1 VSLRI
6 RPAAPVDVPAL
17 RALAVRAWRSAGVLP
32 PAESENAIAEFFNEY
47 SLGAAVASERVLVA
61 ERDGALVGLLESDRP
76 SAGHA
81 AIWRVCVA
89 PEAQRAGIGRALVQ
103 RCLEALDA
111 PEVRVEHDARDA
123 VAAAFFER
131 LGFAVSGGEAGT
143 VRRARPR

>member
-17 RALAVRAWRSAGVLP
+17 RALAVRAWRRAGVLP
-32 PAESENAIAEFFNEY
+32 PAESEKAIAEFFNEY
-47 SLGAAVASERVLVA
+47 SLGAAVASGRMLVA

-89 PEAQRAGIGRALVQ
+89 PEAQRAGVGRALVQ
-103 RCLEALDA
+103 RCLETLDA

-123 VAAAFFER
+123 VAAAFLER
-131 LGFAVSGGEAGT
+131 LGFAVSGVEAGT
-143 VRRARPR
+143 VTRARPR